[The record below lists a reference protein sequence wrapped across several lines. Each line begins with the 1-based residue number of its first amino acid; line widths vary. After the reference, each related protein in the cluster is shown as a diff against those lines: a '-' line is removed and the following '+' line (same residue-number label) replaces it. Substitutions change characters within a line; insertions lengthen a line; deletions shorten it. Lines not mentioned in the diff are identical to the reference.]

1 MKRLFGLLILLTSL
15 SVLKGQEIA
24 SDSVGILEEVVVY
37 GFGQRKP
44 LLQVPAAVSSVGQVQ
59 FNRYNNISLGNAI
72 NAEPGIRMEERSPGS
87 YRLSIRGSSIR
98 SPFGVRNVKVY
109 YNNIPFTDPGGN
121 TYLNLLGFYT
131 VGDME
136 IWKGPGSS
144 MYGAGTGGVLLI
156 RGREDND
163 EVFRADISAGSYG
176 MLNYQV
182 SGAVGDS
189 SFRNQVAYQQ
199 IKSDGYRDHTA
210 MDRKVLTWDMKARAG
225 RGIIRTHFLY
235 GDLFYQTP
243 GGLNLSEYESN
254 PKGARPATGIFPSS
268 RDAHAALYYK
278 TVLAGASYEHTLSNH
293 WTLTGSMY
301 GAFSKVKNPAVR
313 NYEIR
318 NEPHVG
324 GRVMA
329 SYQALKGRTML
340 TWSFGAEAQQG
351 YATVRVA
358 GNVNGQ
364 PDTLQSEDEADML
377 QYFGFTQAKLEF
389 PGNWTLDMGISMN
402 KHSMDVRRLN
412 DVPVRTQ
419 HRTYRNEIA
428 PRIALLKR
436 LGYANSIYA
445 TVSRGFSPPT
455 TSEVL
460 PSTGIISTALEAES
474 GMNYELG
481 WKSSFMRNRFNLQAS
496 VYYFDLNN
504 TIAQRRDAG
513 GADYFVNAGS
523 TSQKGAELQSW
534 FRILNQS
541 RGLLRNLSAWFS
553 YSYSDY
559 TYSDYVKDDNDLS
572 GKNLPGVAPHTLNA
586 GLDLGLTKSIYGN
599 LTWNYSDRMPLNDA
613 NSSYADSYS
622 VFHSRIGH
630 KTNLGRA
637 VQADIFLAVDNVFD
651 VTYSLGNDINA
662 FGGRF
667 YNAAAGRN
675 FTGGVS
681 LKWRFNLQEAK
692 Q

>member
-1 MKRLFGLLILLTSL
+1 MKRLSVVFILLI
-15 SVLKGQEIA
+15 GQMISKAQEVA
-24 SDSVGILEEVVVY
+24 SDSANILEEVVVY

-44 LLQVPAAVSSVGQVQ
+44 LLQVPAAVSSVGQPQ
-59 FNRYNNISLGNAI
+59 FNRYNNSSIGNAL
-72 NAEPGIRMEERSPGS
+72 NAEPGIKMEERSPGS
-87 YRLSIRGSSIR
+87 YRLSIRGSSLR

-121 TYLNLLGFYT
+121 TYLNLLGFYN
-131 VGDME
+131 VGNME

-156 RGREDND
+156 RGREEQQENL
-163 EVFRADISAGSYG
+163 RADISAGSFG
-176 MLNYQV
+176 LLNYQFA
-182 SGAVGDS
+182 GAVGDS
-189 SFRNQVAYQQ
+189 SFRNQVSFQQ
-199 IKSDGYRDHTA
+199 LRSDGYRDHTA
-210 MDRKVLTWDMKARAG
+210 MDRKVLTWDMKARTG
-225 RGIIRTHFLY
+225 KGTIRTHLLY

-243 GGLNLSEYESN
+243 GALTLAEYESN
-254 PKGARPATGIFPSS
+254 PKGARPAGGIFPSS
-268 RDAHAALYYK
+268 QDAHAALYYK
-278 TVLAGASYEHTLSNH
+278 TVLAGASYEYSLSSR

-318 NEPHVG
+318 NEPHTG

-329 SYQALKGRTML
+329 TYQAQKGKTML
-340 TWSFGAEAQQG
+340 TWSIGAEAQQG
-351 YATVRVA
+351 FATVRVA

-364 PDTLQSEDEADML
+364 PDTLQSEDEADLL
-377 QYFGFTQAKLEF
+377 QYFGFTQARLEF

-402 KHSMDVRRLN
+402 KHSMDIRRLN
-412 DVPVRTQ
+412 DIPVRNQ

-436 LGYANSIYA
+436 LGYDNSIYA

-460 PSTGIISTALEAES
+460 PSTGVISTSLEAES

-496 VYYFDLNN
+496 LYYFDLNN

-523 TSQKGAELQSW
+523 TSQKGAELQTW

-541 RGLLRNLSAWFS
+541 PGVIRNLSAWMS

-559 TYSDYVKDDNDLS
+559 TYSDYVKDDKDLS
-572 GKNLPGVAPHTLNA
+572 GRNLPGVAPHTINA
-586 GLDLGLTKSIYGN
+586 GLDLEIKRALYAN
-599 LTWNYSDRMPLNDA
+599 LTWNYSDKIPLNDA
-613 NSSYADSYS
+613 NSSYASSYS
-622 VFHSRIGH
+622 VFHSRISH
-630 KTNLGRA
+630 KMHFRKSI
-637 VQADIFLAVDNVFD
+637 QADIYFSVDNIFNVR
-651 VTYSLGNDINA
+651 YSLGNDINA

-675 FTGGVS
+675 FTGGIS
-681 LKWRFNLQEAK
+681 LKWIKPAERN
-692 Q
+692 